1 MGQLCDLT
9 RVACLNSIGK
19 LLNADL
25 IIQIWTDPKKN
36 DVFRFIDIS
45 SAQEIHRQLISKDM
59 TEDEIYIRIKNTYAQ
74 MFTSTDNS
82 IATQRHSQPP
92 LPPRPKTTLQESRQ
106 PSMQTFAGWSAVA
119 VGGTATLMGS
129 LFSLFIQTTMCRCQ
143 AMRHRRFKPR

>member
-1 MGQLCDLT
+1 
-9 RVACLNSIGK
+9 
-19 LLNADL
+19 
-25 IIQIWTDPKKN
+25 
-36 DVFRFIDIS
+36 
-45 SAQEIHRQLISKDM
+45 
-59 TEDEIYIRIKNTYAQ
+59 

-129 LFSLFIQTTMCRCQ
+129 LFFLCSSRPPYVSVPSDASQAIQAQVANNQEAKRNVAYALWASGATLTVAGLVQLFNQDDTE
-143 AMRHRRFKPR
+143 